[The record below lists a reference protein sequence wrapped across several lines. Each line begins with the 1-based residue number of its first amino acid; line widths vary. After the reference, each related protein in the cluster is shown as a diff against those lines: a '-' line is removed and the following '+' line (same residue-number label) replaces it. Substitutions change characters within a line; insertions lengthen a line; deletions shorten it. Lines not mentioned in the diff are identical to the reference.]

1 MLLRDSAK
9 SGGALLPVG
18 RSNTWVGSPKAAGS
32 RSGFSRTAKV
42 RSLTPAYAPAA
53 IIADGQSI
61 RIHLF
66 KDSSF
71 HRLINGPPRHA
82 TLPLDLTCRGD
93 ATGGDRWPCVG
104 LQAVGSN
111 LGYAPSAETGLARST
126 PWKPAPGR
134 NPVSDLGMPK
144 NPAVRRP
151 EAVLVTTRGSPQR
164 LPAASPPPRD
174 PRRIFE

>member
-1 MLLRDSAK
+1 MPRTSVPQSARDRTRDSRLDAIPDK
-9 SGGALLPVG
+9 PA
-18 RSNTWVGSPKAAGS
+18 AAGFPG
-32 RSGFSRTAKV
+32 RRGERLRAHRFSVHHFTPSPLTLSPDLSTLPRPMRHFPSIDV
-42 RSLTPAYAPAA
+42 QRGRHRWRSLAA
-53 IIADGQSI
+53 
-61 RIHLF
+61 R
-66 KDSSF
+66 
-71 HRLINGPPRHA
+71 R
-82 TLPLDLTCRGD
+82 
-93 ATGGDRWPCVG
+93 
-104 LQAVGSN
+104 LQAGGSN
-111 LGYAPSAETGLARST
+111 RGHAPRAELGLARST